1 MKLRHCNQLK
11 KCLPITCTIS
21 ISLKKLN
28 EETRKSRDDT
38 VFREIKTVLSPFFLR
53 SVSFLQ
59 KIIYYCRIYQK
70 QGFCNKRGQNISS
83 SVGFTKSRT
92 FATIVV
98 KTAQIYSVV
107 TIYPKIKR
115 SVKIH
120 QTTQF
125 RLNNLKTLLQ
135 YQGTLNPNQSRNR
148 YLFSSSKEKLVI
160 LM

>member
-38 VFREIKTVLSPFFLR
+38 VFREIKTVLSPCFLLTQWQ
-53 SVSFLQ
+53 FLAENY
-59 KIIYYCRIYQK
+59 IIE
-70 QGFCNKRGQNISS
+70 
-83 SVGFTKSRT
+83 
-92 FATIVV
+92 
-98 KTAQIYSVV
+98 
-107 TIYPKIKR
+107 R

-148 YLFSSSKEKLVI
+148 YLFSSSKEKLVMSI
-160 LM
+160 ETVVLGDFLHFFCQNLSNGGR